1 MDLREFIGLCEKE
14 GDVLRV
20 TAEVDWDLEM
30 THIAKMV
37 EEKDGR
43 AVLFEN
49 VKGKEGSVFFG
60 AFSSTK
66 RLAMILGTSPDSTIT
81 DLSKQ
86 WMEMSIGE
94 VIRAK
99 EVERGPIFENIIE
112 GDDVNVN
119 DIPSPRYY
127 DKDGGRYIGTAC
139 FMVVR
144 DPETGEINLGT
155 YRSQV
160 LNDKMVG
167 AQILKGKRGDR
178 ILQKYRK
185 RGEKM
190 PICLVVGCDP
200 LLMLAGSAMVE
211 NASEYDVVGTLRG
224 KPVEVVNAD
233 LTGLPI
239 PADAEYVLEGFI
251 DGDNLQPEGPFGEYT
266 GYYTDE
272 LKQTIKKPAIEVER
286 IYHRDNPTMMC
297 ASVGRPINDN
307 HMMLAFIR
315 NATLWTELKR
325 MGIKGIQSVYMPPEA
340 CGRFWAIV
348 SVKQMFPGHTNQ
360 VTAAVLASHTCTYG
374 LKGLIIVDDDIA
386 ADDLPRVWWALATR
400 YDAVRGT
407 QIINRGRS
415 TPLDPALSMEENKFI
430 TSRIIMDATFP
441 FEWEEKPVK
450 VEMNK
455 EIYASIKERW
465 SELGLDK

>member
-1 MDLREFIGLCEKE
+1 MDLRDFIELCEKE
-14 GDVLRV
+14 NDLKRI

-30 THIAKMV
+30 THIAKLI

-49 VKGKEGSVFFG
+49 IKGHDSPVFFG
-60 AFSSTK
+60 AYSSTK
-66 RLAMILGTSPDSTIT
+66 RLSMALGKPA
-81 DLSKQ
+81 DLSMAELSQAWMKQ
-86 WMEMSIGE
+86 SIGE

-99 EVERGPIFENIIE
+99 KVKDGPVFENIIE
-112 GDDVNVN
+112 EEFVDVTKF
-119 DIPSPRYY
+119 PAPRFY

-160 LNDKMVG
+160 LDKRTVG

-185 RGEKM
+185 KGEKM

-224 KPVEVVNAD
+224 EPVPIVEAK

-239 PADAEYVLEGFI
+239 PATAEIVLEGYI
-251 DGDNLQPEGPFGEYT
+251 DGDNLRPEGPFGEYT

-272 LKQTIKKPAIEVER
+272 LKQTIAKPAIEVKR
-286 IYHRDNPTMMC
+286 IYHRDNPILLA
-297 ASVGRPINDN
+297 ASVGRPVTDN
-307 HMMLAFIR
+307 HMMLAFVR
-315 NATLWTELKR
+315 NATLWTELTK
-325 MGIKGIQSVYMPPEA
+325 MGIKGIESVYMPPEA
-340 CGRFWAIV
+340 CGRFWAII
-348 SVKQMFPGHTNQ
+348 SVKQLYPGHSNQ
-360 VTAAVLASHTCTYG
+360 VAAAVIASHTCTYG
-374 LKGLIIVDDDIA
+374 LKGLIIVDDDIR

-400 YDAVRGT
+400 YDPLRGT
-407 QIINRGRS
+407 QIINQGRS
-415 TPLDPALSMEENKFI
+415 TPLDPALSHAENKYI
-430 TSRIIMDATFP
+430 TSRIIIDATFP
-441 FEWEEKPVK
+441 FEWEEKPVQVK
-450 VEMNK
+450 MTEEVLD
-455 EIYASIKERW
+455 SIRSRW
-465 SELGLDK
+465 DELGLD

>member
-1 MDLREFIGLCEKE
+1 MDLRDFIALCEKE
-14 GDVLRV
+14 NDLKRI

-30 THIAKMV
+30 THIAKLV

-49 VKGKEGSVFFG
+49 VKGHDSPVLFG
-60 AFSSTK
+60 AYSSTK
-66 RLAMILGTSPDSTIT
+66 RLAMTLGKPA
-81 DLSKQ
+81 DLSMCELSHE
-86 WMEMSIGE
+86 WMKMSIGE

-99 EVERGPIFENIIE
+99 EVKDGPIFENIIDE
-112 GDDVNVN
+112 DNVDVFKL
-119 DIPSPRYY
+119 PSPRYY

-160 LNDKMVG
+160 LDKRTVG

-185 RGEKM
+185 AGKKM

-224 KPVEVVNAD
+224 EPVEIVQAQ

-239 PADAEYVLEGFI
+239 PATAEIVLEGYI
-251 DGDNLQPEGPFGEYT
+251 DGDNLRPEGPFGEYT
-266 GYYTDE
+266 GFYTDE
-272 LKQTIKKPAIEVER
+272 LYKPIPKPAIEVKR
-286 IYHRDNPTMMC
+286 IYHRDNPIMLA
-297 ASVGRPINDN
+297 ASVGRPVNDN
-307 HMMLAFIR
+307 HMMLAFVR
-315 NATLWTELKR
+315 NATLWTELTK
-325 MGIKGIQSVYMPPEA
+325 MGMRGIQSVYMPPEA
-340 CGRFWAIV
+340 CGRFWAII
-348 SVKQMFPGHTNQ
+348 SVKQMYPGHSNQ
-360 VTAAVLASHTCTYG
+360 IAAAVIASHTCTYG
-374 LKGLIIVDDDIA
+374 LKGLIIVDDDIR

-400 YDAVRGT
+400 YDPMRGT

-415 TPLDPALSMEENKFI
+415 TPLDPALSHEENKFI

-441 FEWEEKPVK
+441 FEWKEKPVQ
-450 VEMNK
+450 VQMNQDVLDG
-455 EIYASIKERW
+455 IKARW
-465 SELGLDK
+465 KDLGLD

>member
-1 MDLREFIGLCEKE
+1 MDLRDFIALCEKE
-14 GDVLRV
+14 GDVKRV

-30 THIAKMV
+30 SHIAKMI

-43 AVLFEN
+43 SVLFEN
-49 VKGKEGSVFFG
+49 IKGKEGNVFFG
-60 AFSSTK
+60 AFSNTK
-66 RLAMILGTSPDSTIT
+66 RLAMILGAPPDSTLT
-81 DLSKQ
+81 DLSKM
-86 WMEMSIGE
+86 WMEKSIGDI
-94 VIRAK
+94 IRA
-99 EVERGPIFENIIE
+99 EECETGPVFENIID

-127 DKDGGRYIGTAC
+127 ELDGGRFIGTAC
-139 FMVVR
+139 FMVTR
-144 DPETGEINLGT
+144 DLETEEINLGT

-160 LNDKMVG
+160 LDDKTVG

-178 ILQKYRK
+178 MLQKYK
-185 RGEKM
+185 KAGKKM

-224 KPVEVVNAD
+224 EPVKVVNAQ

-239 PADAEYVLEGFI
+239 PVDAEYVLEGYI
-251 DGDNLQPEGPFGEYT
+251 DGDALRPEGPFGEYT

-272 LKQTIKKPAIEVER
+272 LKQTITKPAIDVKR
-286 IYHRDNPTMMC
+286 IYHRNNPTMMC
-297 ASVGRPINDN
+297 ASVGRPVNDN

-340 CGRFWAIV
+340 CGRFWAVV

-360 VTAAVLASHTCTYG
+360 VAAAVLASHTCTYG
-374 LKGLIIVDDDIA
+374 LKGLIIVDDDIE
-386 ADDLPRVWWALATR
+386 ADDMDRVWWALATR
-400 YDAVRGT
+400 YDATRGT
-407 QIINRGRS
+407 QIIHRGRS
-415 TPLDPALSMEENKFI
+415 TPLDPALSMDENKLI

-441 FEWEEKPVK
+441 FEWKEKPVK
-450 VEMNK
+450 VEMSK
-455 EIYASIKERW
+455 DVFDSIKSRW
-465 SELGLDK
+465 EELGLND

>member
-1 MDLREFIGLCEKE
+1 MDLREFIAMCEKE
-14 GDVLRV
+14 GDLKRV

-30 THIAKMV
+30 THIAKMI

-43 AVLFEN
+43 GVLFEN
-49 VKGKEGSVFFG
+49 VKGKEGNVFFG
-60 AFSSTK
+60 AFSGTK
-66 RLAMILGTSPDSTIT
+66 RLAMILGASPDASLVE
-81 DLSKQ
+81 LSKM
-86 WMEMSIGE
+86 WMEQSIGD
-94 VIRAK
+94 VIRSE
-99 EVERGPIFENIIE
+99 EVETGPIFENIIE
-112 GDDVNVN
+112 EADLNVN

-139 FMVVR
+139 FMVAR
-144 DPETGEINLGT
+144 DIDSGEINLGT

-160 LNDKMVG
+160 LDDKTVG

-178 ILQKYRK
+178 MLQKYK
-185 RGEKM
+185 KAGKPM
-190 PICLVVGCDP
+190 PICLVIGCDP

-224 KPVEVVNAD
+224 EAVKVVNAP

-272 LKQTIKKPAIEVER
+272 LKHTIKKPAINVKR
-286 IYHRDNPTMMC
+286 IYHRNNPTMMC
-297 ASVGRPINDN
+297 ASVGRPVNDN
-307 HMMLAFIR
+307 HFMLAFIR

-325 MGIKGIQSVYMPPEA
+325 MGIKGVQSVYMPPEA

-360 VTAAVLASHTCTYG
+360 VAAAVLASHTCTYG
-374 LKGLIIVDDDIA
+374 LKGLIIVDDDIQ

-415 TPLDPALSMEENKFI
+415 TPLDPALSMEDNKFI

-450 VEMNK
+450 VEMSK
-455 EIYASIKERW
+455 DVYDSIKSRW
-465 SELGLDK
+465 SELGLDD

>member
-1 MDLREFIGLCEKE
+1 MDLRDFIALCEQQ
-14 GDVLRV
+14 GDLKRV

-30 THIAKMV
+30 THIAKLV
-37 EEKDGR
+37 EEKDGS

-49 VKGKEGSVFFG
+49 VKGHAGRVMFG
-60 AFSSTK
+60 AYSNTK
-66 RLAMILGTSPDSTIT
+66 RLAMALGKPAH
-81 DLSKQ
+81 LSMCELSRE
-86 WMEMSIGE
+86 WMRLSIGE

-99 EVERGPIFENIIE
+99 EVASGPVFENVLE
-112 GDDVNVN
+112 GDDVDVTRL
-119 DIPSPRYY
+119 PAPKFYE
-127 DKDGGRYIGTAC
+127 KDGGRYIGTAC

-160 LNDKMVG
+160 LDAKTVG

-185 RGEKM
+185 AGQKM

-211 NASEYDVVGTLRG
+211 NANEYDVVGSLRG
-224 KPVEVVNAD
+224 EPVEIVSAP

-239 PADAEYVLEGFI
+239 PATAEIVLEGYV
-251 DGDNLQPEGPFGEYT
+251 DGDALREEGPFGEYT

-272 LKQTIKKPAIEVER
+272 LYNPIPKPAIQVER
-286 IYHRDNPTMMC
+286 IYHRDNPILLA
-297 ASVGRPINDN
+297 ASVGRPVTDN
-307 HMMLAFIR
+307 HMMLAFVR
-315 NATLWTELKR
+315 NATLWTELTK
-325 MGIKGIQSVYMPPEA
+325 MGIRGIQSVYMPPEA

-348 SVKQMFPGHTNQ
+348 SVKQMYPGHADQ
-360 VTAAVLASHTCTYG
+360 VAAAVIASNTCTYG
-374 LKGLIIVDDDIA
+374 LKGLIIVDHDIE

-400 YDAVRGT
+400 YDPKRST

-415 TPLDPALSMEENKFI
+415 TPLDPALGPGHNLI
-430 TSRIIMDATFP
+430 TSRIVMDATLP
-441 FEWEEKPVK
+441 FEWEQKPVQ
-450 VEMNK
+450 VEM
-455 EIYASIKERW
+455 SQDVLDRIKARW
-465 SELGLDK
+465 SELGLD

>member
-1 MDLREFIGLCEKE
+1 MDLRDFIALCEKE
-14 GDVLRV
+14 NDLKRI

-30 THIAKMV
+30 SHISKLV

-49 VKGKEGSVFFG
+49 VKGHNGSVFFG
-60 AFSSTK
+60 AYSSTK
-66 RLAMILGTSPDSTIT
+66 RLAMALGKPA
-81 DLSKQ
+81 DLSMAQ
-86 WMEMSIGE
+86 LSHEWMKMSIGE

-99 EVERGPIFENIIE
+99 EVNDGPVFENIIE
-112 GDDVNVN
+112 EDDVNIF
-119 DIPSPRYY
+119 DLPSPKFY
-127 DKDGGRYIGTAC
+127 DKDGGRFIGTAC

-144 DPETGEINLGT
+144 DLETNEINLGT

-160 LNDKMVG
+160 LDEKTVG

-185 RGEKM
+185 AGKKM

-224 KPVEVVNAD
+224 EPVEIVEAP

-239 PADAEYVLEGFI
+239 PATAEIVLEGYI
-251 DGDNLQPEGPFGEYT
+251 DGDNLRPEGPFGEYT
-266 GYYTDE
+266 GFYTDE
-272 LKQTIKKPAIEVER
+272 LFKTVKKPAIDVKR
-286 IYHRDNPTMMC
+286 IYHRNDPIMLA
-297 ASVGRPINDN
+297 ASVGRPVNDN
-307 HMMLAFIR
+307 HMMLAFVR
-315 NATLWTELKR
+315 NATLWTELTR
-325 MGIKGIQSVYMPPEA
+325 MGMKGIQSVYMPPEA
-340 CGRFWAIV
+340 CGRFWAII
-348 SVKQMFPGHTNQ
+348 SVKQMYPGHSNQ
-360 VTAAVLASHTCTYG
+360 IAAAVIASHTCTYG
-374 LKGLIIVDDDIA
+374 LKGLIIVDDDIR

-400 YDAVRGT
+400 YDPLRGT

-415 TPLDPALSMEENKFI
+415 TPLDPALSHDENKFI

-441 FEWEEKPVK
+441 FEWEEKPVQ
-450 VEMNK
+450 VNMN
-455 EIYASIKERW
+455 EEVLDRIKERW
-465 SELGLDK
+465 SELGLD

>member
-1 MDLREFIGLCEKE
+1 MDLRDFIALCEKE
-14 GDVLRV
+14 NDLKRI

-30 THIAKMV
+30 THIAKLV

-49 VKGKEGSVFFG
+49 VKGHDSPVFFG
-60 AFSSTK
+60 AYSSTK
-66 RLAMILGTSPDSTIT
+66 RLAMALGKPAN
-81 DLSKQ
+81 LSMTEISYE
-86 WMEMSIGE
+86 WMKMSIGE

-99 EVERGPIFENIIE
+99 EVKDGPIFENVIDE
-112 GDDVNVN
+112 DFVDVFKL
-119 DIPSPRYY
+119 PSPRFY

-144 DPETGEINLGT
+144 DPETNEINLGT

-160 LNDKMVG
+160 LDKRTVG

-185 RGEKM
+185 AGQKM

-211 NASEYDVVGTLRG
+211 DASEYDVVGTLRG
-224 KPVEVVNAD
+224 EPVEIVEAP

-239 PADAEYVLEGFI
+239 PATAEIVLEGYI
-251 DGDNLQPEGPFGEYT
+251 DGDNLRPEGPFGEYT
-266 GYYTDE
+266 GFYTDE
-272 LKQTIKKPAIEVER
+272 LYHTISKPAIDVKR
-286 IYHRDNPTMMC
+286 IYHRNNPIMLA

-307 HMMLAFIR
+307 HMMLAFVR
-315 NATLWTELKR
+315 NATLWTELTK
-325 MGIKGIQSVYMPPEA
+325 MGMRGIQSVYMPPEA

-348 SVKQMFPGHTNQ
+348 SVKQMYPGHSNQ
-360 VTAAVLASHTCTYG
+360 IAAAVIASHTCTYG
-374 LKGLIIVDDDIA
+374 LKGLIIVDDDIR

-400 YDAVRGT
+400 YDPKRGT

-415 TPLDPALSMEENKFI
+415 TPLDPALSHEENKFI
-430 TSRIIMDATFP
+430 TSRIVMDATFP
-441 FEWEEKPVK
+441 FEWEEKPVQ
-450 VEMNK
+450 VDMSQEVLDR
-455 EIYASIKERW
+455 IKERW
-465 SELGLDK
+465 QELGLDD

>member
-1 MDLREFIGLCEKE
+1 MDLRDFIALCEKE
-14 GDVLRV
+14 NDLKRV

-30 THIAKMV
+30 THIAKLV

-49 VKGKEGSVFFG
+49 VKGHDSPVFFG
-60 AFSSTK
+60 AYSSTK
-66 RLAMILGTSPDSTIT
+66 RLAMALGKPA
-81 DLSKQ
+81 DLSMTQ
-86 WMEMSIGE
+86 LSYEWMKMSIGE

-99 EVERGPIFENIIE
+99 EVKDGPIFENIIE
-112 GDDVNVN
+112 EDDVDVFKL
-119 DIPSPRYY
+119 PSPRFY

-144 DPETGEINLGT
+144 DPETNEINLGT

-160 LNDKMVG
+160 LDKKTVG

-185 RGEKM
+185 AGKKM

-224 KPVEVVNAD
+224 EPVEIVEAG

-239 PADAEYVLEGFI
+239 PATAEIVLEGYI
-251 DGDNLQPEGPFGEYT
+251 DGDALRNEGPFGEYT
-266 GYYTDE
+266 GFYTDE
-272 LKQTIKKPAIEVER
+272 LNNPISKPAIDVKR
-286 IYHRDNPTMMC
+286 IYHRDNPIMLA
-297 ASVGRPINDN
+297 ASVGRPVNDN
-307 HMMLAFIR
+307 HMMLAFVR
-315 NATLWTELKR
+315 NATLWTELTR
-325 MGIKGIQSVYMPPEA
+325 MGMRGIQSVYMPPEA
-340 CGRFWAIV
+340 CGRFWAII
-348 SVKQMFPGHTNQ
+348 SVKQMYPGHSNQ
-360 VTAAVLASHTCTYG
+360 IAAAVIASHTCTYG
-374 LKGLIIVDDDIA
+374 LKGLIIVDDDIR

-400 YDAVRGT
+400 YDPQRGT

-415 TPLDPALSMEENKFI
+415 TPLDPALSHEENKFI

-441 FEWEEKPVK
+441 FEWKEKPVQ
-450 VEMNK
+450 VNLNQEVLDR
-455 EIYASIKERW
+455 IKERW
-465 SELGLDK
+465 QELGLD